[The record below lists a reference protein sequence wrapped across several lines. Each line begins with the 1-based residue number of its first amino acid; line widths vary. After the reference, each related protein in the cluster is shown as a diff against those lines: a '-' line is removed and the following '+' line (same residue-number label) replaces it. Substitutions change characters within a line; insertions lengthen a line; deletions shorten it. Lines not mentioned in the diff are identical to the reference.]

1 MICAI
6 ANTFGPAQ
14 LSAQPQHHHH
24 LTIMKTS
31 TFAVSPRLRSLSTL
45 ALLAATLP
53 NTASAAT
60 LYWNMQSAVVTS
72 NNSLNLNVT
81 NLSRG
86 NNNGTTTLFGT
97 TSASSG
103 YSFSLEGTNTPASGT
118 HNAAAAARSGALN
131 TATSAFF
138 EFTLNPAAGFTGN
151 LSALGFATRSTTSG
165 PSSMTL
171 RSSLDNYTSSLAS
184 FTGTTNGTWT
194 FQSAT
199 LGTPVTLPENQSVT
213 FRLFGFGGA
222 GNASANT
229 ANWRIDDLQA
239 TVAATPPATVPE
251 PAAAMSSLVVSA
263 AGVALVSRRRRITT

>member
-1 MICAI
+1 
-6 ANTFGPAQ
+6 
-14 LSAQPQHHHH
+14 
-24 LTIMKTS
+24 MKTS
-31 TFAVSPRLRSLSTL
+31 TFALPPRLRSLSTL

-72 NNSLNLNVT
+72 NNALNLTVS

-97 TSASSG
+97 TSPSSG
-103 YSFSLEGTNTPASGT
+103 YSFSLEGTTTPASGSN
-118 HNAAAAARSGALN
+118 NAAAAARSGALN

-138 EFTLNPAAGFTGN
+138 EFTLNPTAGFTGN
-151 LSALGFATRSTTSG
+151 LSALGFATRSTSSG
-165 PSSMTL
+165 PASMTL
-171 RSSLDNYTSSLAS
+171 RSSLDNYASSLAS

-199 LGTPVTLPENQSVT
+199 LGAPVTLPENQSVT
-213 FRLFGFGGA
+213 FRLFGFGGS
-222 GNASANT
+222 GTASANT

-239 TVAATPPATVPE
+239 TVATIAATPPATVPE
-251 PAAAMSSLVVSA
+251 PAAAMSSLLLSA
-263 AGVALVSRRRRITT
+263 AGFALVSRRRRVTT